1 MSELEAVTPSHDDE
15 EIVGEPLVTSRQVD
29 SELDMTS
36 FIQVKYMDD
45 EVVFYKNVNTRR
57 ETHGQEAREIWDE
70 DVGSGYYKFA
80 DSEKTEEVMDA
91 QKNGRLEDLLE
102 VKGVGDSGIE
112 ELRNNGYQNVRE
124 VVEESKS
131 NLIDVPKIGRKSA
144 QRIMEN
150 FADQYDVDYEDSSDG
165 GSRVKSITKTQSNES
180 REKTKSNSSSDDSN
194 SSNSSDNDDSN
205 DDSDDG
211 SSDDGWESLVES
223 DEDDWTMNKL

>member
-15 EIVGEPLVTSRQVD
+15 EIIGEPLVTSRQVD

-45 EVVFYKNVNTRR
+45 EVVFYKNVNTQR
-57 ETHGQEAREIWDE
+57 EIHGQEAREIWDE

-80 DSEKTEEVMDA
+80 DSEKTEKVMDA
-91 QKNGRLEDLLE
+91 QKNGKLEDLLE

-112 ELRNNGYQNVRE
+112 ELRKHGYDNVRD

-131 NLIDVPKIGRKSA
+131 NLIEVPKIGRKSG

-150 FADQYDVDYEDSSDG
+150 FADQYGAEFDEDDDE
-165 GSRVKSITKTQSNES
+165 SRVKSISKTQSNS
-180 REKTKSNSSSDDSN
+180 TQNKSGSQDSN
-194 SSNSSDNDDSN
+194 TDESDES
-205 DDSDDG
+205 DDSDD
-211 SSDDGWESLVES
+211 SDDSDGWESLVES
-223 DEDDWTMNKL
+223 DEEDWSMNKL